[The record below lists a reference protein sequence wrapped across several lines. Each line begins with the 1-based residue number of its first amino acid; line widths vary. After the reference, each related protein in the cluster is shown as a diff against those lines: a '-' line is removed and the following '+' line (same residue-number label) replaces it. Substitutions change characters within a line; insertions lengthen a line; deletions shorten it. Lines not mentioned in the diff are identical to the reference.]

1 MQMHAEIEEALFMFR
16 RRKRVFGIA
25 AVAVIAGAATLTAL
39 TTTASGSRSGPKAD
53 KPKVALITLYRE
65 PLAQQ
70 MNAGAQLAAREYG
83 ADYHWQGPPGLNPP
97 QEVKMLQDEVAAGT
111 KGIVLMQYPP
121 DLFNAPIRQATD
133 QGVSVITIDVSA
145 PDSTSGTHVGP
156 AKTELGIAEG
166 LYLGKLLGKSAKGY
180 IVPGICVPGLDVL
193 VAPFVGVRKILK
205 VMSPGVVVRKELNV
219 TGDPA
224 TNFTAWQRIISQNPK
239 ALGFI
244 GNCDQDAPNL
254 VKIKQ
259 QKRGKFLIADT
270 SGDGIPVLR
279 AVKAGTMNV
288 VIGQAG
294 FVSGYV
300 AMKLVLEKLVNKKEP
315 PKGWLDSGIETI
327 TRANV
332 DAAIRVRQQLAA
344 GNLRAGYTYYRRAIL
359 RALAQKPKLENT
371 ANTQANLRPLV
382 TP

>member
-1 MQMHAEIEEALFMFR
+1 MFR
-16 RRKRVFGIA
+16 RRKRVFGVA
-25 AVAVIAGAATLTAL
+25 AVGLVIAAATLTAL
-39 TTTASGSRSGPKAD
+39 TTTASGSRSAVRAD

-70 MNAGAQLAAREYG
+70 MNAGAQLAAQEYG

-121 DLFNAPIRQATD
+121 DLFNAPIKQATD
-133 QGVSVITIDVSA
+133 QGVAVVTIDVSA

-166 LYLGKLLGKSAKGY
+166 LYLAKLLGRKAKGT

-193 VAPFVGVRKILK
+193 VAPFVGVRKVLK
-205 VMSPGVVVRKELNV
+205 VLTPGVTVKKELNV

-224 TNFTAWQRIISQNPK
+224 TNFTAWQRIISQNPR

-259 QKRGKFLIADT
+259 QKKGKFLIADT

-300 AMKLVLEKLVNKKEP
+300 AMKLVLEKLINHKEP
-315 PKGWLDSGIETI
+315 PKGWLNSGIETI
-327 TRANV
+327 TPANV

-344 GNLRAGYTYYRRAIL
+344 GNLKAGYAYYKRAIL
-359 RALAQKPKLENT
+359 RALGQTPRPEAT

>member
-1 MQMHAEIEEALFMFR
+1 MSR
-16 RRKRVFGIA
+16 RRKRVFGITAACAVA
-25 AVAVIAGAATLTAL
+25 AVTTLTAVA
-39 TTTASGSRSGPKAD
+39 TSASGKGQEPARAGAHAAG
-53 KPKVALITLYRE
+53 PKVALITLYRE

-70 MNAGAQLAAREYG
+70 MDAGARLAAQEYG

-97 QEVKMLQDEVAAGT
+97 AEVKMLQDEVAAGT

-121 DLFNAPIRQATD
+121 DLFNAPIKQATD
-133 QGVSVITIDVSA
+133 QGVPVVTIDVAA

-156 AKTELGIAEG
+156 GKTELGIAEG
-166 LYLGKLLGKSAKGY
+166 KYLAKLLGRKAKGY
-180 IVPGICVPGLDVL
+180 IVAGICVPGLDVL
-193 VAPFVGVRKILK
+193 VAPFVGVRKVLK
-205 VMSPGVVVRKELNV
+205 ALTPGVTVRKEVNV

-259 QKRGKFLIADT
+259 TKKGKFLIADT
-270 SGDGIPVLR
+270 SGDGIPVLK

-288 VIGQAG
+288 VIGQSG

-300 AMKLVLEKLVNKKEP
+300 GMKLVLEKLINKKDP
-315 PKGWLDSGIETI
+315 PHGWLDTGIETI
-327 TRANV
+327 TQANV

-344 GNLRAGYTYYRRAIL
+344 GNLKAGYAYYKRAIL
-359 RALAQKPKLENT
+359 RALSQKPKLESTTNSE
-371 ANTQANLRPLV
+371 AHLNPLV

>member
-1 MQMHAEIEEALFMFR
+1 MQRIEEAFFMFR
-16 RRKRVFGIA
+16 RRKRAFVVA
-25 AVAVIAGAATLTAL
+25 AGLVVAAAATLTAL
-39 TTTASGSRSGPKAD
+39 TTTASGSRSAKVD

-70 MNAGAQLAAREYG
+70 MAAGAKLAAQEYG
-83 ADYHWQGPPGLNPP
+83 ADFHWQGPPGLNPP

-121 DLFNAPIRQATD
+121 DLFNAPIKQATD
-133 QGVSVITIDVSA
+133 QGVAVVTIDVSA
-145 PDSTSGTHVGP
+145 PESTSGTHIGP

-166 LYLGKLLGKSAKGY
+166 KYLATLLGRKARGY

-193 VAPFVGVRKILK
+193 VAPFVGVRKVLK
-205 VMSPGVVVRKELNV
+205 ALTPGVTVRKELNV

-259 QKRGKFLIADT
+259 TSKRKFIIADT
-270 SGDGIPVLR
+270 SGDGIPVLK

-288 VIGQAG
+288 VIGQSG

-300 AMKLVLEKLVNKKEP
+300 GMKLLLEKLVNKKDP
-315 PKGWLDSGIETI
+315 PHGWLDTGIETI
-327 TRANV
+327 SKANV
-332 DAAIRVRQQLAA
+332 DAAIKVRQQLAA
-344 GNLRAGYTYYRRAIL
+344 GNLQAGYTYYKRAIL
-359 RALAQKPKLENT
+359 RALAQTPKPENT
-371 ANTQANLRPLV
+371 TNSEAHLNPLV

>member
-1 MQMHAEIEEALFMFR
+1 MSKG
-16 RRKRVFGIA
+16 RKRVLGITAACAIAAAATLA
-25 AVAVIAGAATLTAL
+25 AVATS
-39 TTTASGSRSGPKAD
+39 ASGKSPARAGGPTAG
-53 KPKVALITLYRE
+53 PKVALITLYRE

-70 MNAGAQLAAREYG
+70 MAAGAKLAAQQYG
-83 ADYHWQGPPGLNPP
+83 ADFHWQGPPGLNPP
-97 QEVKMLQDEVAAGT
+97 AEVKMLQDEVAAGT

-121 DLFNAPIRQATD
+121 DLFNAPIKQATD
-133 QGVSVITIDVSA
+133 QGVALVTIDVAA
-145 PDSTSGTHVGP
+145 PDSTSGTHIGP
-156 AKTELGIAEG
+156 GKTELGIAEG
-166 LYLGKLLGKSAKGY
+166 QYLAKLLGKKAKGY

-193 VAPFVGVRKILK
+193 VAPFVGVRTVLK
-205 VMSPGVVVRKELNV
+205 TLVPGVTVRRELNV

-224 TNFTAWQRIISQNPK
+224 TNFTAWQRIISQNRR

-259 QKRGKFLIADT
+259 TTKGKFIIADT

-294 FVSGYV
+294 FVSGYS
-300 AMKLVLEKLVNKKEP
+300 AMKLVLEKLINKKDP
-315 PKGWLDSGIETI
+315 PHGWLDSGIETI
-327 TRANV
+327 TPANV
-332 DAAIRVRQQLAA
+332 DAAIKVRQQLAA
-344 GNLRAGYTYYRRAIL
+344 GNLAAGYAYYKRAIL
-359 RALAQKPKLENT
+359 RTLTQKPKPENT
-371 ANTQANLRPLV
+371 ANSEAHLRPLV

>member
-1 MQMHAEIEEALFMFR
+1 MQMHAEIEEASFMSK

-25 AVAVIAGAATLTAL
+25 AIGLIAAASTLTAL
-39 TTTASGSRSGPKAD
+39 TTAASGSRSAKVD

-111 KGIVLMQYPP
+111 KGIVLLQYPP
-121 DLFNAPIRQATD
+121 DLFNAPIKQATD
-133 QGVSVITIDVSA
+133 QGVAVVTIDVSA
-145 PDSTSGTHVGP
+145 PESTSGTHVGP

-166 LYLGKLLGKSAKGY
+166 IALAKLIGKKKGY
-180 IVPGICVPGLDVL
+180 IQAGICVPGLDVL
-193 VAPFVGVRKILK
+193 VAPFVGLRKILK
-205 VMSPGVVVRKELNV
+205 VLRPGVTVRKELNV

-224 TNFTAWQRIISQNPK
+224 TNFTAWQRIISQNPR
-239 ALGFI
+239 ALGFV

-259 QKRGKFLIADT
+259 QKKGKFLIADT

-300 AMKLVLEKLVNKKEP
+300 GMKLVLEKLVNKKEP

-327 TRANV
+327 TPANV

-344 GNLRAGYTYYRRAIL
+344 GNLKAGYTYYRRAIL
-359 RALAQKPKLENT
+359 RALSQKPRLETT

>member
-1 MQMHAEIEEALFMFR
+1 MFR
-16 RRKRVFGIA
+16 RRRRVIGIA
-25 AVAVIAGAATLTAL
+25 VACAIAATATLTAL
-39 TTTASGSRSGPKAD
+39 TTTASGGHGPQAVSAKKAG
-53 KPKVALITLYRE
+53 PKVALITLYRE

-70 MNAGAQLAAREYG
+70 MAAGAKLAAQEYG
-83 ADYHWQGPPGLNPP
+83 ADFHWQGPPGLNPP
-97 QEVKMLQDEVAAGT
+97 AEVKMLQDEVAAGT

-121 DLFNAPIRQATD
+121 DLFNAPIKQATD
-133 QGVSVITIDVSA
+133 QGVALITIDVSA
-145 PDSTSGTHVGP
+145 PDSTSGTHIGP

-166 LYLGKLLGKSAKGY
+166 LVLGKLLGKNAKGY
-180 IVPGICVPGLDVL
+180 MQAGICVPGLDVL
-193 VAPFVGVRKILK
+193 VAPFVGLRKILK
-205 VMSPGVVVRKELNV
+205 VLSPGVTVRKELNV

-224 TNFTAWQRIISQNPK
+224 TNFTAWQRIVSTNPK
-239 ALGFI
+239 ARGFV

-259 QKRGKFLIADT
+259 TTKGKFLIADT

-279 AVKAGTMNV
+279 AVKAGVMNV

-300 AMKLVLEKLVNKKEP
+300 GMKLVLEKLVNGKEP

-327 TRANV
+327 TPANAA
-332 DAAIRVRQQLAA
+332 AAIKVRQQLAA
-344 GNLRAGYTYYRRAIL
+344 GNLKAGYAYYKRAIL
-359 RALAQKPKLENT
+359 RTLSQKPKPETT
-371 ANTQANLRPLV
+371 ANTQANLRPVV

>member
-1 MQMHAEIEEALFMFR
+1 MSR
-16 RRKRVFGIA
+16 RRKRVFGITVVC
-25 AVAVIAGAATLTAL
+25 AVAAAATLTAVA
-39 TTTASGSRSGPKAD
+39 TSASGKGQEPARAAAHAAG
-53 KPKVALITLYRE
+53 PKVALITLYRE

-70 MNAGAQLAAREYG
+70 MDAGARLAAQEYG

-97 QEVKMLQDEVAAGT
+97 GEVKMLQDEIAAGT

-121 DLFNAPIRQATD
+121 DLFNAPIKQATD
-133 QGVSVITIDVSA
+133 QGVAVITIDVSA
-145 PDSTSGTHVGP
+145 PDSTSGTHIGP

-166 LYLGKLLGKSAKGY
+166 LVLGKLLGKKAKGY

-205 VMSPGVVVRKELNV
+205 VLTPGVTVRKELNV

-259 QKRGKFLIADT
+259 TKKGKFLIADT

-294 FVSGYV
+294 FVSGYS

-327 TRANV
+327 TPANA
-332 DAAIRVRQQLAA
+332 DAAIKVRQQLAA
-344 GNLRAGYTYYRRAIL
+344 GNLKAGYAYYRRAIL
-359 RALAQKPKLENT
+359 RTLSQKPKLEST
-371 ANTQANLRPLV
+371 ANAQANLRPLV